1 VSTGPGERTGHGRM
15 RAGHAEREQ
24 VITELKAAFVQGQLD
39 KDELEERAGRAVTA
53 RTYAELAALTA
64 DIPAPADSPAAAST
78 PAAGTPGRTLAKAA
92 GRTGVCLLAA
102 VALAEAGF
110 LAGNFLL
117 IVAAFFAAIAATGFL
132 GYGILDAVHQRSARA
147 QLTPGPGQ
155 GLGGP
160 GSTGRRPGRG
170 LVPPGDRGD
179 HTLAE
184 ARARRPRPA
193 GGLQRG
199 WAVS

>member
-1 VSTGPGERTGHGRM
+1 MMPGHGRM

-24 VITELKAAFVQGQLD
+24 VVTELKTAFVQGRLD
-39 KDELEERAGRAVTA
+39 QDELEERTGRAVA
-53 RTYAELAALTA
+53 SRTYAELAALTA
-64 DIPAPADSPAAAST
+64 DIPAAADIPDAAST

-132 GYGILDAVHQRSARA
+132 GYGILDAAHQRSARA

-155 GLGGP
+155 GPGQGLGGP
-160 GSTGRRPGRG
+160 GSTGRPPGRG
-170 LVPPGDRGD
+170 LVPPGDRD
-179 HTLAE
+179 DQTLAE

-193 GGLQRG
+193 GSLQRG

>member
-1 VSTGPGERTGHGRM
+1 VSTGPGERAGHGRM
-15 RAGHAEREQ
+15 RAGHADREQ
-24 VITELKAAFVQGQLD
+24 VITELKAAFVQGRLD
-39 KDELEERAGRAVTA
+39 QDELEERAGQAVA
-53 RTYAELAALTA
+53 SRTYAELAALTA
-64 DIPAPADSPAAAST
+64 DIPAPADLPAAASA

-92 GRTGVCLLAA
+92 GRAGVCVLAA
-102 VALAEAGF
+102 VALTEAGF
-110 LAGNFLL
+110 LTGNFLL

-132 GYGILDAVHQRSARA
+132 GYGILDAIGERSARA

-160 GSTGRRPGRG
+160 GSAGRPPRRG
-170 LVPPGDRGD
+170 LVPPGGRDD
-179 HTLAE
+179 QNLAE
-184 ARARRPRPA
+184 TRARRPRPA

>member
-1 VSTGPGERTGHGRM
+1 VSTGPGERAGHGRM
-15 RAGHAEREQ
+15 RAGHADREQ
-24 VITELKAAFVQGQLD
+24 VITELKAAFVQGRLD
-39 KDELEERAGRAVTA
+39 KDELEERAGRAVA
-53 RTYAELAALTA
+53 SRTYAELAALTA
-64 DIPAPADSPAAAST
+64 DIPAPAAASA
-78 PAAGTPGRTLAKAA
+78 PAVGTPGRTLAKAA
-92 GRTGVCLLAA
+92 GRTGICLLAA
-102 VALAEAGF
+102 VALTEAGF

-132 GYGILDAVHQRSARA
+132 GYGILDAVQQRSARA

-170 LVPPGDRGD
+170 LVPPGDRD
-179 HTLAE
+179 DQTLAE
-184 ARARRPRPA
+184 ARARRPRPV